1 MQRAEQLAYSLE
13 EEHRKWK
20 EQLLATERRLSCLVG
35 DCLIGGMVIAYGGQF
50 SFSERKFAI
59 DLWKDV
65 CEQFC
70 IPVSKLGILEVFEPI
85 IERSYLRADTL
96 PPFDYYQE
104 NCLIVQKSK
113 KWILFEDPDNL
124 ADTWIHQA
132 ERGSTIVTVDLYD
145 PSLVRKC
152 KLALNKGHIF
162 FIDNFNKD
170 FPPELERLI
179 EYEIYERL
187 RVFVGLIGIP
197 EKKKELKVKI
207 GPNEVTVHP
216 AFKLYLRA
224 ESVEYKK
231 DLQKFLKIVN
241 FKMSS
246 ELFETHML
254 KCLINIDNPKLEE
267 QRSMLREKALERKD
281 QLEEEKDKILNL
293 LFKAQGALL
302 DDEDLIGNITDAKA
316 CVVQATNAQKNA
328 DEASESLESKREE
341 YLPLIKCIT
350 NVYVITESFKKI
362 DQIYYFDTDSDYFD
376 ILSKCWEE
384 NKEKKPELSVVARV
398 KEVVPYALKVIC
410 EFIVNGL
417 HSTHKMPFLL
427 LFVIRAVYA
436 NENED
441 EIGEI
446 MYTLSEFIHN
456 FDELDLDVNDDR
468 TLFSSR
474 LSTFFVALKE
484 KFMENNPIFPAIVS
498 FIDIEL
504 RKNDISID
512 LTKLLKRIYIEFDT
526 RYEDVKCPDK
536 KELEL
541 FYFNYIEPSILLTS

>member
-1 MQRAEQLAYSLE
+1 MKPIVFIFNFYEIC
-13 EEHRKWK
+13 
-20 EQLLATERRLSCLVG
+20 LLKTVDLILSWLFV
-35 DCLIGGMVIAYGGQF
+35 
-50 SFSERKFAI
+50 
-59 DLWKDV
+59 
-65 CEQFC
+65 
-70 IPVSKLGILEVFEPI
+70 EVFEPI

-132 ERGSTIVTVDLYD
+132 ERGSTIITVDLYD

-170 FPPELERLI
+170 FPSELEKLI

-207 GPNEVTVHP
+207 GSNEVTVHP

-254 KCLINIDNPKLEE
+254 KCLINIDNPKLEQE
-267 QRSMLREKALERKD
+267 RSLLREKALERKD
-281 QLEEEKDKILNL
+281 QLEEEKEKILNL

-302 DDEDLIGNITDAKA
+302 EDEDLIGNITDAKA
-316 CVVQATNAQKNA
+316 SVVHATNAQKNA
-328 DEASESLESKREE
+328 DEASENLESARRE
-341 YLPLIKCIT
+341 YLPLIKCFT
-350 NVYVITESFKKI
+350 QVYIITESFKKV
-362 DQIYYFDTDSDYFD
+362 DPIYYFDTDSDYFD
-376 ILSKCWEE
+376 ILSKCW
-384 NKEKKPELSVVARV
+384 KDSREKKPSLGTC
-398 KEVVPYALKVIC
+398 I
-410 EFIVNGL
+410 
-417 HSTHKMPFLL
+417 
-427 LFVIRAVYA
+427 
-436 NENED
+436 
-441 EIGEI
+441 
-446 MYTLSEFIHN
+446 
-456 FDELDLDVNDDR
+456 
-468 TLFSSR
+468 
-474 LSTFFVALKE
+474 
-484 KFMENNPIFPAIVS
+484 
-498 FIDIEL
+498 IE
-504 RKNDISID
+504 
-512 LTKLLKRIYIEFDT
+512 IYI
-526 RYEDVKCPDK
+526 
-536 KELEL
+536 
-541 FYFNYIEPSILLTS
+541 